1 MPAINFTMFIDK
13 IEDGTKCQT
22 IRARTTII
30 IKAGD
35 PLHLFT
41 GMRTKEC
48 RQLKMVIC
56 KSVTEI
62 FLMERLAQP
71 RGNVALTGIYL
82 EEFAQADGF
91 ACYADMWAFFSKQA
105 SNDGEFHG
113 KLIKW

>member
-1 MPAINFTMFIDK
+1 MPSINFTMFPEK
-13 IEDGTKCQT
+13 VEDGTKCQT
-22 IRARTTII
+22 IRARTST

-35 PLHLFT
+35 PLYLFT

-48 RQLKMVIC
+48 RKLKMVIC
-56 KSVTEI
+56 KSVTDI

-91 ACYADMWAFFSKQA
+91 ACYADMWDFFSKRA
-105 SNDGEFHG
+105 NNEGEFHG